1 MYPQQFDDLL
11 KEENKE
17 QPQTLIF
24 NKLSGA
30 LVAKMIGSHLD
41 KVNTKYCKGKIETF
55 NPETHEYVGDFDS
68 GSVQSKATRPRIAS
82 ELDLDETA
90 GIHIRKKYNYHHQ
103 LNHIIDMMALLLD
116 ASSLTDEQKANF
128 NSVSYTHLRALET

>member
-1 MYPQQFDDLL
+1 MYPQQFDELL

-55 NPETHEYVGDFDS
+55 NP
-68 GSVQSKATRPRIAS
+68 
-82 ELDLDETA
+82 
-90 GIHIRKKYNYHHQ
+90 
-103 LNHIIDMMALLLD
+103 
-116 ASSLTDEQKANF
+116 
-128 NSVSYTHLRALET
+128 